1 MHAVF
6 FEKQYLKAHIE
17 SVHEGNKPFKCS
29 SCDVTFTE
37 KRCMKKHFSKFHE
50 GKKL

>member
-17 SVHEGNKPFKCS
+17 SVHEGNKPFKCNFCGAGFSLKRNLKACLIS
-29 SCDVTFTE
+29 S
-37 KRCMKKHFSKFHE
+37 
-50 GKKL
+50 